1 MGLMARKT
9 ASRKQV
15 TSTEPRLR
23 RLRLFLRR
31 WLLRGG
37 LIVLGATVLV
47 VGLFTVVNPPTTP
60 YMFSE
65 SSRLDGVDH
74 TWVPLEEIAPVM
86 ARAAV
91 AAEDADYC
99 LHWGLDLSAIRAAMN
114 DGTGRGGSTISQ
126 QTVKN
131 VYLWQGRSWFRKSL
145 EALLTPVVEAAW
157 TKRRILE
164 VYLNVAEFDEGVFG
178 VEAAAVHYFGVQA
191 RDLTPTQAAR
201 LAAVLPDPKG
211 RSAAQPSSFV
221 RSRAASILDGA
232 ATIRKDG
239 RADCFED

>member
-1 MGLMARKT
+1 MARKT
-9 ASRKQV
+9 ASRKQD
-15 TSTEPRLR
+15 TSKEPRLR

-65 SSRLDGVDH
+65 SNRLDGVDH

-131 VYLWQGRSWFRKSL
+131 VYLWHGRSWFRKSL
-145 EALLTPVVEAAW
+145 EALLTPVVEAVW
-157 TKRRILE
+157 SKRRILE

-178 VEAAAVHYFGVQA
+178 VEAAAVHYFGVHA

-232 ATIRKDG
+232 ATIRVDG
-239 RADCFED
+239 RADCFEG